1 MQHEIME
8 ALQWL
13 TGHGFGL
20 TDAIGLLS
28 IIAALTPTPID
39 NAVLGIVKAAINLG
53 GGNWGGARNEK
64 KPKLPDSLGKALE
77 KIRKAQ

>member
-8 ALQWL
+8 ALEWL

-39 NAVLGIVKAAINLG
+39 NAILIAIKKAINLG
-53 GGNWGGARNEK
+53 AFNWAEAENAK
-64 KPKLPDSLGKALE
+64 KPGK
-77 KIRKAQ
+77 KS